1 MKIEFEVVWV
11 FNMREIICSFSCHY
25 VALKSS
31 FPSIQKLDDQERQ
44 ESRHSWLLS
53 YFDFWSFYDSTM
65 IFNFM
70 CFATFVDATFVDANL
85 VDAIFAIFSA
95 F

>member
-1 MKIEFEVVWV
+1 MKSEFEVVWV
-11 FNMREIICSFSCHY
+11 FNMREIICSLSCHY

-31 FPSIQKLDDQERQ
+31 IPSIQKLDDQERQ
-44 ESRHSWLLS
+44 ESRRSWLLS

-70 CFATFVDATFVDANL
+70 CFATSMFLGIFWWLIV
-85 VDAIFAIFSA
+85 AIYL
-95 F
+95 